1 MIKLNEFFKKEKL
14 VGSTLSLSALFLMIL
29 VAIFLK
35 IISKTDATANVIT
48 TKSKCFI
55 VSEDEISFQLFVKKS
70 VIIN

>member
-14 VGSTLSLSALFLMIL
+14 VGSTLSLSALFFMIL

-48 TKSKCFI
+48 TKSKYFI
-55 VSEDEISFQLFVKKS
+55 VLEDEISFQLFVKKS